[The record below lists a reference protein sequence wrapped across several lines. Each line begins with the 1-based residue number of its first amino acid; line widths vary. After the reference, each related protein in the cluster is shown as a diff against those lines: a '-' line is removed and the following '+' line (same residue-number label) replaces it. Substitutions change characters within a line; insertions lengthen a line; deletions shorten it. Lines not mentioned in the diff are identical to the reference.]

1 MKKIDYLKPTVQVV
15 KLKNQALLQ
24 TVSVGSVI
32 NPDSFEDGGDPL
44 NPLNP

>member
-1 MKKIDYLKPTVQVV
+1 MKKKFYEKPSVEVV
-15 KLKNQALLQ
+15 VLNQESLLN

-44 NPLNP
+44 NPES